1 MSGHGKHGE
10 HAKHGGHGGHGHGHG
25 AHEHGGGHAAH
36 AEERRY
42 DPLGNPEDLA
52 AYLEKLE
59 SPERAEW
66 QKPDEVVASLGLRP
80 GAVVA
85 DAGAGPGYF
94 ALRLARAV
102 GPSGRVY
109 GIDAEPRML
118 ELLARRAQEAGLSNV
133 VPIPSDGVPL
143 PPVACEVVLIVNAY
157 HHFPDGPGTL
167 RAVAERLAPGGRLA
181 VVDFHPDTPVGP
193 PPDHLIAR
201 EAFLDGV
208 ARAGLRVAREERFLP
223 YQWFFFLER

>member
-1 MSGHGKHGE
+1 MS
-10 HAKHGGHGGHGHGHG
+10 GHGGHGHGHG
-25 AHEHGGGHAAH
+25 HVHGERDGGHDEA
-36 AEERRY
+36 RRR
-42 DPLGNPEDLA
+42 DALGHPEDLA
-52 AYLEKLE
+52 TYLEKLE
-59 SPERAEW
+59 SPERAAW
-66 QKPDEVVASLGLRP
+66 QKPDEVVAALGLRP
-80 GAVVA
+80 GGVAA

-118 ELLARRAQEAGLSNV
+118 ELLARRAHDAGLSNV
-133 VPIPSDGVPL
+133 VPVHSDGVPL
-143 PPVACEVVLIVNAY
+143 PPAACDVVLIVNAY

-167 RAVAERLAPGGRLA
+167 RALAGRLAPAGRLA

-193 PPDHLIAR
+193 PPEHLITR

-208 ARAGLRVAREERFLP
+208 ARAGLRVSREERFLP

>member
-1 MSGHGKHGE
+1 MFRTHQQGGAERPGGEMSGHGGC
-10 HAKHGGHGGHGHGHG
+10 GGHGRHDHGDRDGD
-25 AHEHGGGHAAH
+25 
-36 AEERRY
+36 RRR
-42 DPLGNPEDLA
+42 DALGNPEHLA

-66 QKPDEVVASLGLRP
+66 QKPDEVVAALGLRT
-80 GAVVA
+80 GGVAA

-118 ELLARRAQEAGLSNV
+118 ELLAQRARDAGLAHV
-133 VPIPSDGVPL
+133 ELVHTDGLPL
-143 PPVACEVVLIVNAY
+143 PPAECDAILVVNAY
-157 HHFPDGPGTL
+157 HHFPDGPGVL
-167 RAVAERLAPGGRLA
+167 RALAGRLAPTGRLA

-193 PPDHLIAR
+193 PPDHLISR
-201 EAFLDGV
+201 EAFLGGV
-208 ARAGLRVAREERFLP
+208 TRAGLRVAREERFLP
-223 YQWFFFLER
+223 YQYFFFLER